1 MQEKNM
7 RFGEFIKKKRLQDE
21 RDLTL
26 KDLAT
31 VLGVSLSMLSD
42 IEQCRRKPFD
52 SDKIEQFCSY
62 LNLSD
67 EDKALM
73 YDLAARD
80 RGEIP
85 SDIDDIMMHS
95 EIGEM
100 ARFAL
105 RMSNA
110 GVASE
115 EDWKTFIRNI
125 EKKRGNK
132 FD

>member
-52 SDKIEQFCSY
+52 SFVHI
-62 LNLSD
+62 
-67 EDKALM
+67 
-73 YDLAARD
+73 
-80 RGEIP
+80 
-85 SDIDDIMMHS
+85 
-95 EIGEM
+95 
-100 ARFAL
+100 
-105 RMSNA
+105 
-110 GVASE
+110 
-115 EDWKTFIRNI
+115 
-125 EKKRGNK
+125 
-132 FD
+132 

>member
-67 EDKALM
+67 EDKALRCWILP
-73 YDLAARD
+73 YSKCS
-80 RGEIP
+80 RGW
-85 SDIDDIMMHS
+85 MW
-95 EIGEM
+95 
-100 ARFAL
+100 AL
-105 RMSNA
+105 R
-110 GVASE
+110 GL
-115 EDWKTFIRNI
+115 R
-125 EKKRGNK
+125 
-132 FD
+132 